1 MNLLAFLS
9 DFHPVAVHFPIAL
22 LPTVALLALYQR
34 LRPEAQLGSAIRS
47 LLWLA
52 LLACLCA
59 MLLGIGNR
67 AFNGHGGEQVNSH
80 AILGIATTVSVML
93 VAFLYQFP
101 HWALLLTRGLVGVSG
116 LALRIGWAVFRALW
130 IIVRALLRFVLIPV
144 RLLLWCSARLLP
156 KVHAGLEVRRQAFAL
171 RVKQA
176 AARIRYRLHTV
187 IFEYL
192 RPDGSLWW
200 QNGALATSVVLV
212 LATGL
217 YGANLSHGEDHL
229 TRNMPQALRTLLLED
244 QLSGSQLDQTYF
256 DKEVQPVLRRS
267 CVKCHGDQKQKKNLR
282 LDSYAAV
289 VGSGVV
295 KYQNPEGSELLRRL
309 LLPRDHTAAMPPL
322 HKGRPLQTDDITV
335 VVHWLQG
342 HSLESLVSQTGG
354 LAPELKALARQLPA
368 IDEKHLSKLNTL
380 EGLRVRRLVNNY
392 DLLTVNLSH
401 VAPVHIEAAL
411 NRLAPYAANV
421 LYLDASNLQLTA
433 TQWQRLS
440 GFGNLQRLNLKSSNI
455 GTAEIQYFKPL
466 AQLQWLNLFS
476 TDVAL
481 SVAEIRAMMPGLNNI
496 YLSAAESES

>member
-22 LPTVALLALYQR
+22 LPTVALLVIWQR

-80 AILGIATTVSVML
+80 AILGIATTISVML
-93 VAFLYQFP
+93 TALLYQFP
-101 HWALLLTRGLVGVSG
+101 HWALALTRTLEWISNLV
-116 LALRIGWAVFRALW
+116 LRICRAIVSVLW
-130 IIVRALLRFVLIPV
+130 FIVRALLRFVLIPV
-144 RLLLWCSARLLP
+144 RVLLWCSARLMPQL
-156 KVHAGLEVRRQAFAL
+156 HARLQLRKQNLGRRVRQAVARAQYHL
-171 RVKQA
+171 R
-176 AARIRYRLHTV
+176 TV
-187 IFEYL
+187 MLQSF
-192 RPDGSLWW
+192 RGGGRLWW
-200 QNGALATSVVLV
+200 QHGVLAVSVVLV

-229 TRNMPQALRTLLLED
+229 TRNMPEVLRSLLLQAQSSD
-244 QLSGSQLDQTYF
+244 AQLDQAYF
-256 DKEVQPVLRRS
+256 EKEVQPVLRRS

-322 HKGRPLQTDDITV
+322 HKGRPLQADDITV

-354 LAPELKALARQLPA
+354 LAPELKTLARQLPPV
-368 IDEKHLSKLNTL
+368 DEQDLSALNTL
-380 EGLRVRRLVNNY
+380 DGLRVRRLVDNY

-401 VAPVHIEAAL
+401 VAPLHIEDAL
-411 NRLAPYAANV
+411 DRLAPYAVNV
-421 LYLDASNLQLTA
+421 LYLDANNLRLSA
-433 TQWQRLS
+433 AQWQRLAS
-440 GFGNLQRLNLKSSNI
+440 YDNLQRLNLKSSNI

-466 AQLQWLNLFS
+466 TQLQWLNLFS
-476 TDVAL
+476 TGVAL
-481 SVAEIRAMMPGLNNI
+481 SATEIRAMMPSLDSL